1 MNAAVTLPSVTTR
14 FRRNDFD
21 VTNTVQ
27 VSSTRAVQ
35 AAVTDLFREQ
45 WASVNTD
52 TIASGFET
60 LDALFDGRLPGF
72 HGLDTVYHDRQ
83 HTLDVTLAAA
93 RLLVAYERSVE
104 HDARLGADRA
114 LMGLVTAAFHD
125 AGYVREL
132 SDTEP
137 NGARYTPSHVS
148 RSARLLCR
156 FLAHTGL
163 ADWSPVAAQIVHYTG
178 YERPFADIRAPDAR
192 DHRVGHLIGT
202 ADLIAQMADRCY
214 LEKCR
219 DRLYPEFVL
228 AGVATAR
235 GADGAV
241 NTRYGSGLDLLRKT
255 PAFVTAMRRDRLDGA
270 FHGAYRYL
278 ETLYDGRNPYI
289 ETIDQHMHYLRKIL
303 KTGDFSLLRR
313 NPPVFTVDPDPLPGV
328 RRLVLSHI
336 KDVWSGA

>member
-1 MNAAVTLPSVTTR
+1 MNAAVTLPSVTSR

-35 AAVTDLFREQ
+35 AAVTDLFKEEWPSIRSEQ
-45 WASVNTD
+45 LAATFD
-52 TIASGFET
+52 T
-60 LDALFDGRLPGF
+60 LDALFSGRLAGF
-72 HGLDTVYHDRQ
+72 HGVDTVYHDRQ

-104 HDARLGADRA
+104 RDARLGADRA

-125 AGYVREL
+125 SGYIREL
-132 SDTEP
+132 TDTEP

-148 RSARLLCR
+148 RSARLLTR
-156 FLAHTGL
+156 FLTGINL
-163 ADWSPVAAQIVHYTG
+163 AEWAPVAGQIVHYTG
-178 YERPFADIRAPDAR
+178 YERPFADIQAPDPR

-202 ADLIAQMADRCY
+202 ADLIAQMSDRCY

-255 PAFVTAMRRDRLDGA
+255 PAFVTAMRRDRLDGS
-270 FHGAYRYL
+270 FQGAYRYL
-278 ETLYDGRNPYI
+278 EILFDGRNPYI
-289 ETIDQHMHYLRKIL
+289 EAIDQHMAYLRKIL

-313 NPPVFTVDPDPLPGV
+313 NPPVFTLDPDPLPGV
-328 RRLVLSHI
+328 RRLVLTHI